1 MTTPN
6 SSATSQQAA
15 VEAALVVLKSMGL
28 SLDDLTAA
36 PGQRPAVPTFAEYVP
51 VVSAQVTAGTL
62 RAYGSYSKR
71 VVDKWGAR
79 RLDEPTP
86 SEVKQFAKDIKENAV
101 SRRNGRGGRSA
112 AENFIGALRCL
123 YNKAEDD
130 GLIDHTGNP
139 ASKVGKPRRLP
150 STRRA
155 IADTQLAEINQ
166 VAAATGDDPGLDA
179 LILRLHTETA
189 CRRGGALALRPQDLD
204 PEQCLM
210 LRREKGDLV
219 GCCLVADRVQHHH
232 PTHVAVRLRP
242 AKDRIPSIPAENP
255 SERTNSGKGSPW

>member
-1 MTTPN
+1 
-6 SSATSQQAA
+6 
-15 VEAALVVLKSMGL
+15 VG
-28 SLDDLTAA
+28 SL
-36 PGQRPAVPTFAEYVP
+36 
-51 VVSAQVTAGTL
+51 
-62 RAYGSYSKR
+62 
-71 VVDKWGAR
+71 

-86 SEVKQFAKDIKENAV
+86 SDVRQFAKEIKEN
-101 SRRNGRGGRSA
+101 
-112 AENFIGALRCL
+112 ALRCL

-189 CRRGGALALRPQDLD
+189 CRRGGALMLRPLDLD
-204 PEQCLM
+204 PEQC
-210 LRREKGDLV
+210 RS
-219 GCCLVADRVQHHH
+219 C
-232 PTHVAVRLRP
+232 
-242 AKDRIPSIPAENP
+242 
-255 SERTNSGKGSPW
+255 SGKRARRSAGSRSPPPLWPH

>member
-1 MTTPN
+1 MTTAPVTPAA
-6 SSATSQQAA
+6 SRQAA
-15 VEAALVVLKSMGL
+15 VDAALLVLKSMGL
-28 SLDDLTAA
+28 SLNDLTTA

-51 VVSAQVTAGTL
+51 VVSAQVTSGTL
-62 RAYGSYSKR
+62 RAYGSYWKR
-71 VVDKWGAR
+71 VVEKWGSL

-86 SEVKQFAKDIKENAV
+86 SDVRQFAKEIKEN
-101 SRRNGRGGRSA
+101 
-112 AENFIGALRCL
+112 ALRCL

-179 LILRLHTETA
+179 DPAAAHRDCLPA
-189 CRRGGALALRPQDLD
+189 RRRP
-204 PEQCLM
+204 
-210 LRREKGDLV
+210 R
-219 GCCLVADRVQHHH
+219 A
-232 PTHVAVRLRP
+232 AP
-242 AKDRIPSIPAENP
+242 AGPGP
-255 SERTNSGKGSPW
+255 